1 MAHLVW
7 NIMELYYTSFLY
19 VWVSSW
25 RRELIPQSS
34 SYLRDR
40 TLSPRLMKILSSSK
54 ILLWRSPP
62 RAKSI
67 TSQHLFSCTIFSGWK
82 FKPGISSPP
91 QGSAVFYSYLFMVSV
106 FPNRSS
112 HQKDAST
119 HLPPPQASLIQVR
132 QQVHDSRMEELLVA
146 PTPWCDM
153 ATHGFA
159 FVTCGF
165 SMALVSYMFSNL
177 SIS

>member
-1 MAHLVW
+1 MSECHRDEESWFPNLHHTFGTEPYRLAWWKYWAHQRSCCGGPHHEPNPSQANTCSPAQYSLG
-7 NIMELYYTSFLY
+7 E
-19 VWVSSW
+19 SSNQAS
-25 RRELIPQSS
+25 LP
-34 SYLRDR
+34 
-40 TLSPRLMKILSSSK
+40 
-54 ILLWRSPP
+54 
-62 RAKSI
+62 
-67 TSQHLFSCTIFSGWK
+67 
-82 FKPGISSPP
+82 PP